1 MSVLRFSNINVKDK
15 KKWIIISFVIC
26 IILIILLFYIFNANF
41 RNFMTIYIFRRQVS
55 QNNLTTISLSEDENS
70 FVYAYDKYITILN
83 KNILYTYNSS
93 GNIVSEEEISISS
106 PIYAS
111 NNRFLAI
118 GEKDGSN
125 IYLISGSNI
134 VWQGS
139 IDGNISKININ
150 NNGYVSVIVSG
161 TSYTS
166 IIISY
171 DAKGNE
177 LFKTYL
183 SNTIA
188 VDTDISNDNKYLSV
202 AEVDYSGA
210 LIKSMVKTI
219 SIERATSDPTNS
231 VIYTYTN
238 EDNDLITDIKY
249 QNKNMLSC
257 MFNNSICSL
266 NINNQEVSTLIN
278 FDGAYNFSDINLKN
292 SFTVASTISSG
303 FSSKTNIDIYN
314 IQNTS
319 PATYSIDGDIKS
331 VYAYNEKIA
340 INTGSEIH
348 FIGLN
353 GWLIK
358 KYNSPSEINN
368 IVLGDNIAGVV
379 YKDKIEIVPF

>member
-210 LIKSMVKTI
+210 LIKKKKKTI